1 VTRIMLSTEEETWTL
16 EDEGDGDLLLTYR
29 HDDMGAEWSVPVNDA
44 VLRTLAARRARHE
57 ALH

>member
-1 VTRIMLSTEEETWTL
+1 MTRIMLSTEDETWTL
-16 EDEGDGDLLLTYR
+16 EDEGDGDLLLIYR
-29 HDDMGAEWSVPVNDA
+29 NDDDGTECYLPCNDA

>member
-1 VTRIMLSTEEETWTL
+1 MLTTEDETWTL

-29 HDDMGAEWSVPVNDA
+29 HDDMGTEWSVPVNDA